1 MNPTGPI
8 VPTQPEGY
16 GGIDPSDPHRK
27 RARCYRAALCLVGP
41 LFQGFG
47 GSLCSRV
54 RCLGCRI
61 QGAAAFRNDLMGIAR
76 EGSRRAYIG
85 TANTV
90 LGMLT
95 LVPMLGGLVAE
106 SHVIRHALWGDG
118 CARGIR
124 LCDVVDS
131 GCGVISS
138 KG

>member
-1 MNPTGPI
+1 MIPI
-8 VPTQPEGY
+8 GSVLAV
-16 GGIDPSDPHRK
+16 I
-27 RARCYRAALCLVGP
+27 GP
-41 LFQGFG
+41 LFALSAHFFRVLAGAYAVVFVALG
-47 GSLCSRV
+47 VVYRV
-54 RCLGCRI
+54 RLLG
-61 QGAAAFRNDLMGIAR
+61 FRNDLMGIAR